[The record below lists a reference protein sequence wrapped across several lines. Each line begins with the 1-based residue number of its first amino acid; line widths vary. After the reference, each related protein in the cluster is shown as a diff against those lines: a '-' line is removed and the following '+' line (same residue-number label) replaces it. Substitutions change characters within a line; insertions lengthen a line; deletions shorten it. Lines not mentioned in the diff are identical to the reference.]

1 MAESALDAAGRERL
15 AGVLARAGALTFG
28 DLRTRSGRPTPYFVD
43 LGRVA
48 SGRDLAELAACYAD
62 GIERCFMPPA
72 GPGLDLLFGPAY
84 KGIPLAVA
92 TGVELARRGHDVGI
106 AFDRKEVKDHGEG
119 GALVGR
125 RPRAGDRVLIIED
138 VTTAGTSVR
147 AAVPL
152 LRSIAEVEV
161 VGVLVAVDRRERQDL
176 DDPDSPA
183 ALDALG
189 AEFALRPAALAEI
202 GALVEHLELAAEDRT
217 RIAEHLAHVG
227 PR

>member
-1 MAESALDAAGRERL
+1 MAEAALDAAGIARL
-15 AGVLARAGALTFG
+15 AAVLARAGALTFG

-43 LGRVA
+43 LGRVS
-48 SGRDLAELAACYAD
+48 SGRDLADLARCYAD
-62 GIERCFMPPA
+62 GIERVFLPPA

-92 TGVELARRGHDVGI
+92 TAVELAGRGHDLGV
-106 AFDRKEVKDHGEG
+106 AFDRKEAKDHGEG
-119 GALVGR
+119 GLLVGR
-125 RPRAGDRVLIIED
+125 RPRDGDRVLIVED

-147 AAVPL
+147 ASVPL
-152 LRSIAEVEV
+152 LRSLADVRV
-161 VGVLVAVDRRERQDL
+161 VGVLVAVDRRERLDL

-189 AEFALRPAALAEI
+189 AEFGLVPAALSGIAEL
-202 GALVEHLELAAEDRT
+202 ADRLELDAADRA
-217 RIAEHLAHVG
+217 RIAAHLADVG

>member
-1 MAESALDAAGRERL
+1 MAEAALDAAGIARL
-15 AGVLARAGALTFG
+15 AAVLARAGALTFG

-43 LGRVA
+43 LGRVS
-48 SGRDLAELAACYAD
+48 SGRDLADLARCYAD
-62 GIERCFMPPA
+62 GIERVFLPPA

-92 TGVELARRGHDVGI
+92 TAVELAGRGHDLGV
-106 AFDRKEVKDHGEG
+106 AFDRKEAKDHGEG
-119 GALVGR
+119 GLLVGR
-125 RPRAGDRVLIIED
+125 RPRDGDRVLIVED

-147 AAVPL
+147 ASVPL
-152 LRSIAEVEV
+152 LRSLADVRV
-161 VGVLVAVDRRERQDL
+161 VGVLVAVDRRERLDL

-189 AEFALRPAALAEI
+189 AEFGLVPAALSGIAEL
-202 GALVEHLELAAEDRT
+202 ADRLELDAADRD
-217 RIAEHLAHVG
+217 RIAAHLADVG